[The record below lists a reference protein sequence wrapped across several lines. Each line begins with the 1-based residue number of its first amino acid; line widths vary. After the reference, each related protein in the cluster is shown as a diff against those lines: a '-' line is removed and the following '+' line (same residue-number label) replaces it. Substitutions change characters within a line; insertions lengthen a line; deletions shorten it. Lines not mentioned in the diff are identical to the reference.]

1 MRSFFL
7 RSARCVEPYVSTTT
21 STRPWAMAAAAC
33 STMNSQMAP
42 PCPVESTQ
50 LGRRPRYS
58 ASSTGGSA
66 PVSDMRPSTSDLS
79 IPASASA
86 RVVPWKLSSNAVLS
100 STRPQSEVDAPTIAT
115 RRFGIP
121 RHRNGASE
129 PQQFSPAPGPAPA
142 TMGRRP
148 GSTLP
153 PVSSTV
159 SAPLG
164 ARAPP
169 ETRRAPRPRRRMSED
184 SSESNAGNEVTRRVE
199 DGVCWITLNRPDAG
213 NAVTQS
219 MRDQIADWVRGASA
233 DRFVRVV
240 VITGAGDKAF
250 CSGADLRGGRLPP
263 RPKPDGAPE
272 VVVGEASRMIREGWQ
287 ALVSSILACEKPVI
301 AGGHGTAAG
310 GGMHLA
316 LACDLVVMA
325 EGAKFVEVFIR
336 RGIAPDAGGAWILSR
351 LVGIQ
356 KAKELFFFGDDV
368 PAAEAYRI
376 GLVNRLVPR
385 AELQA
390 ALEEWAG
397 RLATAPTKAIGVAK
411 WLTNRA
417 LDVDRATALH
427 DEAMAQEL
435 ITNTVDSTE
444 GVASFVERRAP
455 PF

>member
-1 MRSFFL
+1 MSHD
-7 RSARCVEPYVSTTT
+7 ST
-21 STRPWAMAAAAC
+21 
-33 STMNSQMAP
+33 
-42 PCPVESTQ
+42 
-50 LGRRPRYS
+50 
-58 ASSTGGSA
+58 
-66 PVSDMRPSTSDLS
+66 
-79 IPASASA
+79 
-86 RVVPWKLSSNAVLS
+86 
-100 STRPQSEVDAPTIAT
+100 
-115 RRFGIP
+115 
-121 RHRNGASE
+121 
-129 PQQFSPAPGPAPA
+129 
-142 TMGRRP
+142 
-148 GSTLP
+148 
-153 PVSSTV
+153 
-159 SAPLG
+159 
-164 ARAPP
+164 
-169 ETRRAPRPRRRMSED
+169 
-184 SSESNAGNEVTRRVE
+184 ESNAGDDVTRRVE

-219 MRDQIADWVRGASA
+219 MRDQIAGWVRDASA
-233 DRFVRVV
+233 DLFVRVV

-250 CSGADLRGGRLPP
+250 CSGADLRGGRLPA

-287 ALVSSILACEKPVI
+287 ALVSSILDCEKPVI
-301 AGGHGTAAG
+301 AGVNGTAAG

-325 EGAKFVEVFIR
+325 EEAKFVEVFIR

-444 GVASFVERRAP
+444 GVASFVERRP
-455 PF
+455 PEFKGW